1 MNVARPYAA
10 ALVASLAGALSA
22 CDARPGSAAAASAL
36 IAEAPPPSAAARPAA
51 PEAPTAALDRE
62 DPPIPLVASFREIC
76 ARYKA
81 APNDIRRSG
90 IFNENNALLARA
102 SIERVKGE
110 LSRLST
116 NHGGDELTLTIKVG
130 DVEFTTEAT
139 RSPIRKG
146 SSVYNAA
153 GEMSRGQCV
162 VFSAN
167 HLRAFTASGEAQV
180 CHFTY
185 FANFTAL
192 GPCA

>member
-1 MNVARPYAA
+1 MNGARPLAA
-10 ALVASLAGALSA
+10 VLAGVLSA
-22 CDARPGSAAAASAL
+22 CNTQPRSDAAASAP
-36 IAEAPPPSAAARPAA
+36 IAAAPPPSAAAPPAA
-51 PEAPTAALDRE
+51 PEKPAAAPDRE
-62 DPPIPLVASFREIC
+62 EPPIPLIASFQEIC

-90 IFNENNALLARA
+90 IFNESSALLARA
-102 SIERVKGE
+102 SVERVKGE

-116 NHGGDELTLTIKVG
+116 SHGGDELTLAIRVG
-130 DVEFTTEAT
+130 DVEFTTEAQ

-146 SSVYNAA
+146 SPVYNAA

-167 HLRAFTASGEAQV
+167 HMRASAASGEAQV
-180 CHFTY
+180 CHFAY

-192 GPCA
+192 GPCS